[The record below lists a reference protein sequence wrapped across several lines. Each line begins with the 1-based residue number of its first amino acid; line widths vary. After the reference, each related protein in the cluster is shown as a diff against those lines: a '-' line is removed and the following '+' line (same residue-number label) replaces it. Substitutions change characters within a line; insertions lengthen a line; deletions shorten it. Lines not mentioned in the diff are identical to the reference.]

1 MFEFRFSKTHGWNYE
16 RKFSIKHCDNGWH
29 RFFEIIVPTKKGDL
43 TCDVI
48 IYHITYWNH
57 FKTFFG
63 KEKTSNDVSE
73 PGCDHNDT
81 HI

>member
-1 MFEFRFSKTHGWNYE
+1 MLEFIFSKTNGWDHE
-16 RKFSIKHCDNGWH
+16 PKFSIKHCDNGWH
-29 RFFEIIVPTKKGDL
+29 RFFEIIIPKKGYDL
-43 TCDVI
+43 PGEVI
-48 IYHITYWNH
+48 RYQITYWNY

-73 PGCDHNDT
+73 PGCDQNDT

>member
-1 MFEFRFSKTHGWNYE
+1 MFEFRFCKSHGLGHKP
-16 RKFSIKHCDNGWH
+16 KFSIKHCNNGWH
-29 RFFEIIVPTKKGDL
+29 RFFEIIVPVKENFLCNFIK
-43 TCDVI
+43 
-48 IYHITYWNH
+48 YQITYWNY

-63 KEKTSNDVSE
+63 KEKTSDDVSE